1 MKKWFGIL
9 VMGTALLFMLTNINK
24 DKKAVEKLEVIQEIV
39 EPSYEYNILVDSFN
53 VIKGS
58 VKRGQTMG
66 EILYLNHIDHFEIN
80 KIVERSKGIFDVRRV
95 NTGKKYTVICASD
108 STKKAQYF
116 IYEIDAINY
125 VVFDLRGEIDVYKG
139 KKPVIVKLKTASG
152 IIKSSLWLTMEEKK
166 LSPKL
171 TAELSTIYAWTI
183 DFFKIQKNDGF
194 RVYYEDKYIDGQ
206 YIGIGR
212 LLAAEFTHKGQD
224 FYSFYYREN
233 ENFGDYY
240 DEQGKTL
247 RKAFLMAPVDYKR
260 ISSRYSKRR
269 KHPVTG
275 RWKGHF
281 GTDYA
286 AEKGTPIWSTANG
299 TIIAATYTKN
309 NGNYVK
315 VRHNG
320 TYTTQYLHMSKIK
333 PGIRKGVF
341 VKQGDII
348 GYVGSTGLATG
359 PHVCYRFWKYGKQ
372 VDPFKQKLPSAKPLK
387 KSLKPSYKKFI
398 EPFKTQLDNIEFP
411 NQHNQLVVQK

>member
-80 KIVERSKGIFDVRRV
+80 KIVEKSKGIFDVRRV

-116 IYEIDAINY
+116 IYEIDATNY

-139 KKPVIVKLKTASG
+139 KKPVTVKLKTASG
-152 IIKSSLWLTMEEKK
+152 IIKSSLWLTMEEQK

-286 AEKGTPIWSTANG
+286 AAKGTPIWSTANG

-359 PHVCYRFWKYGKQ
+359 PHVCYRFWKNDKQ
-372 VDPFKQKLPSAKPLK
+372 VDPFKQKLPPGDPIKKENREAYMLAKD
-387 KSLKPSYKKFI
+387 SLMQI
-398 EPFKTQLDNIEFP
+398 LMN
-411 NQHNQLVVQK
+411 

>member
-9 VMGTALLFMLTNINK
+9 VMGTALLFMLSNINT
-24 DKKAVEKLEVIQEIV
+24 KKKEVVVEQVEEIV
-39 EPSYEYNILVDSFN
+39 EPSYEYDILVDSFQ
-53 VIKGS
+53 VTKGV
-58 VKRGQTMG
+58 VKSGQTMG
-66 EILYLNHIDHFEIN
+66 EILYLNHIDHPEIN
-80 KIVERSKGIFDVRRV
+80 KIVQKSKGIFDVRRV
-95 NTGKKYTVICASD
+95 NAGKNYTVICATD

-116 IYEIDAINY
+116 IYEIDATNY
-125 VVFDLRGEIDVYKG
+125 VVFDLRSEIDVYKG
-139 KKPVIVKLKTASG
+139 KKPVTVKLKTASG
-152 IIKSSLWLTMEEKK
+152 TIKSSLWMTMEEQK

-183 DFFKIQKNDGF
+183 DFFKIQKGDGF
-194 RVYYEDKYIDGQ
+194 RVYYEDKYIDGN

-212 LLAAEFTHKGQD
+212 ILAAEFTHKGQD
-224 FYSFYYREN
+224 FYSFYYKEN

-240 DEQGKTL
+240 DEEGKTL

-286 AEKGTPIWSTANG
+286 AERGTPIWSTANG

-333 PGIRKGVF
+333 PGIRKGVY

-359 PHVCYRFWKYGKQ
+359 PHVCYRFWKDGKQ
-372 VDPFKQKLPSAKPLK
+372 VDPFKQKLPPGDPIKKENRDTYMLAKD
-387 KSLKPSYKKFI
+387 SLMQI
-398 EPFKTQLDNIEFP
+398 LMN
-411 NQHNQLVVQK
+411 

>member
-24 DKKAVEKLEVIQEIV
+24 DKKAVEKLEVIQEIA

-80 KIVERSKGIFDVRRV
+80 KIVKKSKGIFDVRRV

-116 IYEIDAINY
+116 IYEIDATNY

-139 KKPVIVKLKTASG
+139 KKPVTVKLKTASG
-152 IIKSSLWLTMEEKK
+152 IIKSSLWLTMEEQK

-359 PHVCYRFWKYGKQ
+359 PHVCYRFWKNDKQ
-372 VDPFKQKLPSAKPLK
+372 VDPFKQKLPPGDPIKKENREAYMLAKD
-387 KSLKPSYKKFI
+387 SLMQI
-398 EPFKTQLDNIEFP
+398 LMN
-411 NQHNQLVVQK
+411 

>member
-24 DKKAVEKLEVIQEIV
+24 DKKSLEKLEATQEIV
-39 EPSYEYNILVDSFN
+39 ESSYEYNILVDSFN

-80 KIVERSKGIFDVRRV
+80 KIVKKSKGIFDVRRV
-95 NTGKKYTVICASD
+95 NTGKKYTVICATD

-116 IYEIDAINY
+116 IYEIDATNY

-139 KKPVIVKLKTASG
+139 KKPVTVKLKTASG
-152 IIKSSLWLTMEEKK
+152 IIKSSLWLTMEEQK

-194 RVYYEDKYIDGQ
+194 RMYYEDKYINGE

-224 FYSFYYREN
+224 FYSFYYKEN

-240 DEQGKTL
+240 DDEGKTL

-286 AEKGTPIWSTANG
+286 AERGTPIWSTANG
-299 TIIAATYTKN
+299 TIIAASYTKN

-359 PHVCYRFWKYGKQ
+359 PHVCYRFWKNDKQ
-372 VDPFKQKLPSAKPLK
+372 VDPFKQKLPPGDPIKKENKEDYMLAKD
-387 KSLKPSYKKFI
+387 SLMQI
-398 EPFKTQLDNIEFP
+398 LMN
-411 NQHNQLVVQK
+411 

>member
-58 VKRGQTMG
+58 VKRSQTMG

-80 KIVERSKGIFDVRRV
+80 KIVEKSKGIFDVRRV

-108 STKKAQYF
+108 SAKKAQYF
-116 IYEIDAINY
+116 IYEIDATNY

-139 KKPVIVKLKTASG
+139 KKPVTVKLKTASG
-152 IIKSSLWLTMEEKK
+152 IIKSSLWLTMEEQK

-224 FYSFYYREN
+224 FYSFYYKEN

-359 PHVCYRFWKYGKQ
+359 PHVCYRFWKNDKQ
-372 VDPFKQKLPSAKPLK
+372 VDPFKQKLPPGDPIKKENREEYMLAKD
-387 KSLKPSYKKFI
+387 SLMQI
-398 EPFKTQLDNIEFP
+398 LMN
-411 NQHNQLVVQK
+411 

>member
-1 MKKWFGIL
+1 MKKWLGIL
-9 VMGTALLFMLTNINK
+9 VMVTALLFILKSINK
-24 DKKAVEKLEVIQEIV
+24 DNKEEITIEVVQENI
-39 EPSYEYNILVDSFN
+39 EPSYEYNILVDSFQ
-53 VIKGS
+53 VIKGV
-58 VKRGQTMG
+58 VKNGQTMG
-66 EILYLNHIDHFEIN
+66 EILYLNHIDHLEIN
-80 KIVERSKGIFDVRRV
+80 EIVNKSKGIFDVRRV
-95 NTGKKYTVICASD
+95 NTGKSYTVICATD

-116 IYEIDAINY
+116 IYEIDATNY
-125 VVFDLRGEIDVYKG
+125 VVFDLRNEIDVYKG
-139 KKPVIVKLKTASG
+139 KKPITIKLKTASG
-152 IIKSSLWLTMEEKK
+152 TINSSLWLTMEEQK

-183 DFFKIQKNDGF
+183 DFFKIQKGDGF
-194 RVYYEDKYIDGQ
+194 RVYYEDKYIDGE

-224 FYSFYYREN
+224 FYSFYYKEN

-240 DEQGKTL
+240 DDEGKTL

-286 AEKGTPIWSTANG
+286 AERGTPIWSTANG
-299 TIIAATYTKN
+299 TIIAASYTKN

-333 PGIRKGVF
+333 PGIRKGVY
-341 VKQGDII
+341 VKQRDII

-359 PHVCYRFWKYGKQ
+359 PHVCYRFWKHGKQ
-372 VDPFKQKLPSAKPLK
+372 VDPFKQKLPPGDPIKKENRESYMLAKD
-387 KSLKPSYKKFI
+387 SLMQI
-398 EPFKTQLDNIEFP
+398 LMN
-411 NQHNQLVVQK
+411 

>member
-1 MKKWFGIL
+1 MMKKWFGIL

-24 DKKAVEKLEVIQEIV
+24 DKKSVEMLEVTQEIV
-39 EPSYEYNILVDSFN
+39 ESSYEYNILVDSFN

-80 KIVERSKGIFDVRRV
+80 KIVKKSKGIFDVRRV
-95 NTGKKYTVICASD
+95 NTGKKYTVICATD

-116 IYEIDAINY
+116 IYEIDATNY

-139 KKPVIVKLKTASG
+139 KKPVTVKLKTASG
-152 IIKSSLWLTMEEKK
+152 IIKSSLWLTMEEQK

-194 RVYYEDKYIDGQ
+194 RVYYEDKYIDGE

-224 FYSFYYREN
+224 FYSFYYKEN

-240 DEQGKTL
+240 DDEGKTL

-286 AEKGTPIWSTANG
+286 AERGTPIWSTANG
-299 TIIAATYTKN
+299 TIIAASYTKN

-333 PGIRKGVF
+333 PGIRKGVY

-359 PHVCYRFWKYGKQ
+359 PHVCYRFWKNDKQ
-372 VDPFKQKLPSAKPLK
+372 VDPFKQKLPPGDPIKKENREDYMLAKD
-387 KSLKPSYKKFI
+387 SLMQI
-398 EPFKTQLDNIEFP
+398 LMN
-411 NQHNQLVVQK
+411 

>member
-80 KIVERSKGIFDVRRV
+80 KIVEKSKGIFDVRRV
-95 NTGKKYTVICASD
+95 NTGKKYTVICATD

-116 IYEIDAINY
+116 IYEIDATNY

-139 KKPVIVKLKTASG
+139 KRPVTVKLKTASG

-286 AEKGTPIWSTANG
+286 AAKGTPIWSTANG

-359 PHVCYRFWKYGKQ
+359 PHVCYRFWKNDKQ
-372 VDPFKQKLPSAKPLK
+372 VDPFKQKLPPGDPIKKENREAYMLAKD
-387 KSLKPSYKKFI
+387 SLMQI
-398 EPFKTQLDNIEFP
+398 LMN
-411 NQHNQLVVQK
+411 

>member
-24 DKKAVEKLEVIQEIV
+24 DKKEVEKLEVIQEIV

-80 KIVERSKGIFDVRRV
+80 KIVEKSKGIFDVRRV

-116 IYEIDAINY
+116 IYEIDATNY

-139 KKPVIVKLKTASG
+139 KKPVTVKLKTASG
-152 IIKSSLWLTMEEKK
+152 IIKSSLWLTMEEQK

-359 PHVCYRFWKYGKQ
+359 PHVCYRFWKNDKQ
-372 VDPFKQKLPSAKPLK
+372 VDPFKQKLPPGDPINKENREAYLLVKD
-387 KSLKPSYKKFI
+387 SLMQI
-398 EPFKTQLDNIEFP
+398 LMN
-411 NQHNQLVVQK
+411 

>member
-80 KIVERSKGIFDVRRV
+80 KIVEKSKGIFDVRRV

-116 IYEIDAINY
+116 IYEIDATNY
-125 VVFDLRGEIDVYKG
+125 VVFDLVGEIDVYKG
-139 KKPVIVKLKTASG
+139 KKPVTIKLKTASG
-152 IIKSSLWLTMEEKK
+152 IIKSSLWLTMEEQK

-224 FYSFYYREN
+224 FYSFYYKEN

-359 PHVCYRFWKYGKQ
+359 PHVCYRFWKNDKQ
-372 VDPFKQKLPSAKPLK
+372 VDPFKQKLPPGDPIKKENREAYMLAKD
-387 KSLKPSYKKFI
+387 SLMQI
-398 EPFKTQLDNIEFP
+398 LMN
-411 NQHNQLVVQK
+411 

>member
-24 DKKAVEKLEVIQEIV
+24 DKKAVEKLDVFPEII

-53 VIKGS
+53 VTKGF
-58 VKRGQTMG
+58 VKSGQTMG
-66 EILYLNHIDHFEIN
+66 EILYLNHIDHLEIN
-80 KIVERSKGIFDVRRV
+80 KIVQKSKGIFDVRRV
-95 NTGKKYTVICASD
+95 NTGKRYTVICASD
-108 STKKAQYF
+108 STKKAKYF
-116 IYEIDAINY
+116 IYEIDAANY
-125 VVFDLRGEIDVYKG
+125 VVFDLRGKIDVYKG
-139 KKPVIVKLKTASG
+139 KKPVIVKLKIASG
-152 IIKSSLWLTMEEKK
+152 IIKSSLWLTMEEQK

-194 RVYYEDKYIDGQ
+194 RVYYEDKYIDGE

-212 LLAAEFTHKGQD
+212 LLAAEFTHKGQN

-240 DEQGKTL
+240 DEQGNTL

-286 AEKGTPIWSTANG
+286 AERGTPIWSTANG

-333 PGIRKGVF
+333 PGIRKGVY

-359 PHVCYRFWKYGKQ
+359 PHVCYRFWKNDKQ
-372 VDPFKQKLPSAKPLK
+372 VDPFKQKLPPGDPIKKGNREEYMLAKD
-387 KSLKPSYKKFI
+387 SLMQI
-398 EPFKTQLDNIEFP
+398 LMN
-411 NQHNQLVVQK
+411 

>member
-24 DKKAVEKLEVIQEIV
+24 DKKAVEKLEVIQEVV

-53 VIKGS
+53 VTKGF

-80 KIVERSKGIFDVRRV
+80 KIVKKSKGIFDVRRV

-108 STKKAQYF
+108 STRKAQYF
-116 IYEIDAINY
+116 IYEIDATNY

-139 KKPVIVKLKTASG
+139 KKPVTVKLKTASG
-152 IIKSSLWLTMEEKK
+152 IIKSSLWLTMEEQK

-194 RVYYEDKYIDGQ
+194 RVYYEDKYINGE

-224 FYSFYYREN
+224 FYSFYYKEN

-240 DEQGKTL
+240 DDQGKTL

-359 PHVCYRFWKYGKQ
+359 PHVCYRFWKNDKQ
-372 VDPFKQKLPSAKPLK
+372 VDPFKQKLPPGDPIKKENRVAYMLAKD
-387 KSLKPSYKKFI
+387 SLMQI
-398 EPFKTQLDNIEFP
+398 LMN
-411 NQHNQLVVQK
+411 

>member
-1 MKKWFGIL
+1 
-9 VMGTALLFMLTNINK
+9 MGTALLFMLTNINK
-24 DKKAVEKLEVIQEIV
+24 DKKEVEKLEFIQEIV

-80 KIVERSKGIFDVRRV
+80 KIVEKSKGIFDVRRV

-108 STKKAQYF
+108 STKKAKYF

-139 KKPVIVKLKTASG
+139 KKPVTVKLNTASG
-152 IIKSSLWLTMEEKK
+152 IIQSSLWLTMEEQK

-194 RVYYEDKYIDGQ
+194 RVYYENKYIDGE

-212 LLAAEFTHKGQD
+212 ILAAEFTHKGQD
-224 FYSFYYREN
+224 FYSFYYKES

-240 DEQGKTL
+240 DEKGNTL

-286 AEKGTPIWSTANG
+286 AERGTPIWSTANG
-299 TIIAATYTKN
+299 TIIAASYTKN

-333 PGIRKGVF
+333 PGIRKGVY

-359 PHVCYRFWKYGKQ
+359 PHVCYRFWKNDKQ
-372 VDPFKQKLPSAKPLK
+372 VDPFKQKLPPGDPIKKENREAYMLAKD
-387 KSLKPSYKKFI
+387 SLMKI
-398 EPFKTQLDNIEFP
+398 LMN
-411 NQHNQLVVQK
+411 

>member
-24 DKKAVEKLEVIQEIV
+24 DKKAVEKLEVIQEIA

-116 IYEIDAINY
+116 IYEIDATNY

-152 IIKSSLWLTMEEKK
+152 IIKSSLWLTMEEQK

-224 FYSFYYREN
+224 FYSFYYKEN

-359 PHVCYRFWKYGKQ
+359 PHVCYRFWKNDKQ
-372 VDPFKQKLPSAKPLK
+372 VDPFKQKLPPGDPIKKENREAYMLAKD
-387 KSLKPSYKKFI
+387 SLMQI
-398 EPFKTQLDNIEFP
+398 LMN
-411 NQHNQLVVQK
+411 

>member
-24 DKKAVEKLEVIQEIV
+24 DKKAVEKLEVIQEVV

-53 VIKGS
+53 VTKGF

-80 KIVERSKGIFDVRRV
+80 KIVKKSKGIFDVRRV

-116 IYEIDAINY
+116 IYEIDATNY

-139 KKPVIVKLKTASG
+139 KKPVTVKLKTASG
-152 IIKSSLWLTMEEKK
+152 IIKSSLWLTMEEQK

-194 RVYYEDKYIDGQ
+194 RVYYEDKYIDGE

-224 FYSFYYREN
+224 FYSFYYKEN

-359 PHVCYRFWKYGKQ
+359 PHVCYRFWKNDKQ
-372 VDPFKQKLPSAKPLK
+372 VDPFKQKLPPGDPIKKENKVAYMLAKD
-387 KSLKPSYKKFI
+387 SLMQI
-398 EPFKTQLDNIEFP
+398 LMN
-411 NQHNQLVVQK
+411 